1 MAERFVVVGA
11 NLAGG
16 TAAAVL
22 RDEGFEGEV
31 VLVGEEPRPPYERP
45 PYSKE
50 YLRGERSFEQTLVR
64 PAGFWDEHGIE
75 TRFGVRAVRIDPADR
90 MVELDDGDRLPYD
103 AVLVATGCRNRRLR
117 VPGADLDGV
126 LDLRTVDDADR
137 IRAAAVSASSG
148 GRAVVVGLGFI
159 GCEVAASLV
168 GQGLEVAAIE
178 PLPAPLHRV
187 LGEEVGRVIEGIHR
201 DRGVGVFLGDAVA
214 SFEGAG
220 RVEAVLTAQGR
231 RLPCDVAVVGVG
243 VEPVTEVLAGT
254 GVEVA
259 NGVVVDELCRTN
271 VEGIYAAG
279 DVARHYHPI
288 AGRHVRVEHWQNALK
303 QGQAAA
309 RSMMGKGTP
318 YEDVHWFWSEQYE
331 HNIQYTGFHGPWDA
345 LVVRGSL
352 EDRSFVGFYL
362 EEGRVRGAV
371 ALDRGRDLRRAMPLV
386 RKAATVSPDVLRD
399 ESVDL
404 RKALSP

>member
-1 MAERFVVVGA
+1 MAQRFVVVGA

-22 RDEGFEGEV
+22 RDEGFEGSI
-31 VLVGEEPRPPYERP
+31 VLVGDEPRPPYERP

-50 YLRGERSFEQTLVR
+50 YLRGDRSFEDTLVR
-64 PAGFWDEHGIE
+64 PPGFWEEHGIE
-75 TRFGVRAVRIDPADR
+75 TRFGVRATRIDPAER
-90 MVELDDGDRLPYD
+90 LVELDDGDRLPYD

-137 IRAAAVSASSG
+137 IRSAAASG
-148 GRAVVVGLGFI
+148 GRAVVVGMGFI

-168 GQGLEVAAIE
+168 EQGLKVSAVE

-187 LGEEVGRVIEGIHR
+187 LGEQVGRVVEGIHR
-201 DRGVGVFLGDAVA
+201 DRGVGLVLGDGVA
-214 SFEGAG
+214 AFEGAG
-220 RVEAVLTAQGR
+220 RVEAVVTTQGR
-231 RLPCDVAVVGVG
+231 RLPCDLAVVGVG
-243 VEPVTEVLAGT
+243 VEPVTEVVAGT

-259 NGVVVDELCRTN
+259 DGIVVDELCRTS

-279 DVARHYHPI
+279 DVACHFHPV

-309 RSMMGKGTP
+309 RSMLGKGAP
-318 YEDVHWFWSEQYE
+318 YDDVHWFWSDQYE
-331 HNIQYTGFHGPWDA
+331 HNIQYTGFHGPWDE

-352 EDRSFVGFYL
+352 DARSFVAFYL

-386 RKAATVSPDVLRD
+386 KKAAVVAPDVLRD

-404 RKALSP
+404 RKVLS